1 MKKEIKTT
9 LIATIIILSSMFLYY
24 QALSMWIKESWK

>member
-24 QALSMWIKESWK
+24 QALSMFK

>member
-24 QALSMWIKESWK
+24 QALSM

>member
-9 LIATIIILSSMFLYY
+9 LIATIIILSSMFVIVWYNVY
-24 QALSMWIKESWK
+24 KK

>member
-24 QALSMWIKESWK
+24 QELSMFK